1 MGENGSN
8 GDNLRTRTIVPLT
21 MNNNLKHEIMWW
33 MSRLTIMLTSLF
45 LSMSLAAQ
53 AYAAEIQMGYEG
65 NLVFEPNELTVNAG
79 ETVTFINNALPP
91 HNIIVDGR
99 ADLSRE
105 SLMFSPG
112 DTQEIVF
119 ADAGDFNF
127 KCAPHEGAGMKGV
140 IHVN

>member
-1 MGENGSN
+1 MTT
-8 GDNLRTRTIVPLT
+8 LIIRH
-21 MNNNLKHEIMWW
+21 KHEIMWW
-33 MSRLTIMLTSLF
+33 MSRLTIMVTALF
-45 LSMSLAAQ
+45 LSMTLAAQ
-53 AYAAEIQMGYEG
+53 AYAAEIQMGYNG
-65 NLVFEPNELTVNAG
+65 NLVFEPNEVTVNAG
-79 ETVTFINNALPP
+79 ETVTFVNNALPP

-112 DTQEIVF
+112 ETQEIVF

-140 IHVN
+140 IHVK

>member
-1 MGENGSN
+1 M
-8 GDNLRTRTIVPLT
+8 
-21 MNNNLKHEIMWW
+21 KHEIMWW
-33 MSRLTIMLTSLF
+33 MSRLTIMITSIF
-45 LSMSLAAQ
+45 LSMTLAAQ
-53 AYAAEIQMGYEG
+53 AYAVEIQMGYEG
-65 NLVFEPNELTVNAG
+65 NLVFEPNEVTIDAG
-79 ETVTFINNALPP
+79 DTVTFINNALPP

-112 DTQEIVF
+112 ETQEIVF
-119 ADAGDFNF
+119 ADKGDFNF

>member
-1 MGENGSN
+1 MR
-8 GDNLRTRTIVPLT
+8 D
-21 MNNNLKHEIMWW
+21 EIMWW
-33 MSRLTIMLTSLF
+33 MSRITIMLTSLF
-45 LSMSLAAQ
+45 LSFSLAAQ
-53 AYAAEIQMGYEG
+53 AYAVEIQMGYNG
-65 NLVFEPNELTVNAG
+65 NLVFEPNEVTVNAG
-79 ETVTFINNALPP
+79 ETVTFVNNALPP

-112 DTQEIVF
+112 ETQEIVF

-140 IHVN
+140 IHVQ

>member
-1 MGENGSN
+1 
-8 GDNLRTRTIVPLT
+8 
-21 MNNNLKHEIMWW
+21 
-33 MSRLTIMLTSLF
+33 MSFSPIDCIF
-45 LSMSLAAQ
+45 I
-53 AYAAEIQMGYEG
+53 EWMGYDG
-65 NLVFEPNELTVNAG
+65 NLVFEPNEVTVNAG
-79 ETVTFINNALPP
+79 DTVTFVNNALPP

-112 DTQEIVF
+112 ETQEIVF

-140 IHVN
+140 IHVQWSSTIC

>member
-1 MGENGSN
+1 MKN
-8 GDNLRTRTIVPLT
+8 
-21 MNNNLKHEIMWW
+21 EIMWW
-33 MSRLTIMLTSLF
+33 MSRLTIMVTSLF
-45 LSMSLAAQ
+45 LSMTLAAQ

-65 NLVFEPNELTVNAG
+65 NLVFEPNEISISAG
-79 ETVTFINNALPP
+79 DTVTFINNALPP

-112 DTQEIVF
+112 ETQEIKF
-119 ADAGDFNF
+119 AEAGDYNF

-140 IHVN
+140 IHVS

>member
-1 MGENGSN
+1 
-8 GDNLRTRTIVPLT
+8 

-33 MSRLTIMLTSLF
+33 MSRLTIMVTSIF
-45 LSMSLAAQ
+45 LSMTLAAQ

-79 ETVTFINNALPP
+79 DTVTFVNNALPP

-112 DTQEIVF
+112 ETQEIVF

-140 IHVN
+140 IHVK

>member
-1 MGENGSN
+1 M
-8 GDNLRTRTIVPLT
+8 TTIT
-21 MNNNLKHEIMWW
+21 KHKHEIMWW
-33 MSRLTIMLTSLF
+33 MSRLTIMLTALF
-45 LSMSLAAQ
+45 LSFSLAQQ

-65 NLVFEPNELTVNAG
+65 NLVFEPNEVTVNAG
-79 ETVTFINNALPP
+79 DTVTFVNNALPP

-112 DTQEIVF
+112 ETQEIVF

-140 IHVN
+140 IHVQ

>member
-1 MGENGSN
+1 
-8 GDNLRTRTIVPLT
+8 
-21 MNNNLKHEIMWW
+21 MNNSLKHEIMWW
-33 MSRLTIMLTSLF
+33 MSRLTIMVTSLF
-45 LSMSLAAQ
+45 LSFSLAQ
-53 AYAAEIQMGYEG
+53 SAYATEIQMGYNG
-65 NLVFEPNELTVNAG
+65 NLVFEPNEVTVNAG
-79 ETVTFINNALPP
+79 DTVTFVNNALPP

-112 DTQEIVF
+112 ETQEIVF

-140 IHVN
+140 IHVQ

>member
-1 MGENGSN
+1 
-8 GDNLRTRTIVPLT
+8 
-21 MNNNLKHEIMWW
+21 MNNDLKHEIMWW
-33 MSRLTIMLTSLF
+33 MSRLTIMMTSLF
-45 LSMSLAAQ
+45 LSFTLAAS
-53 AYAAEIQMGYEG
+53 AYATEIQMGYEG
-65 NLVFEPNELTVNAG
+65 NLVFEPNEVTVNAG
-79 ETVTFINNALPP
+79 DTVTFVNNALPP

-112 DTQEIVF
+112 ETQEIVF

-140 IHVN
+140 IHVK